1 MGDLV
6 KPVGQWIANN
16 IPLSVG
22 IALFIFCLF
31 FEISKIKIY
40 PLRWLWKLI
49 SWPFKKI
56 DEQRTNSFKN
66 IVISFQSDFES
77 KLSDMTN
84 NIDVQL
90 QTVTTSFDSKLQ
102 EMSTAQNANC
112 TAVKSCFT
120 ELEKRFDKLDEKQ
133 NETEERL
140 DALAAARIKNH
151 VLNFARQCR
160 KGEPHSHEDFANLF
174 KENVEYQKLV
184 EKYKWKNDVYK
195 HDFAYILKVYDKHN
209 ENGDFLV

>member
-6 KPVGQWIANN
+6 KPVGQWIADN
-16 IPLSVG
+16 IPLSIG

-31 FEISKIKIY
+31 FEISKIKVY
-40 PLRWLWKLI
+40 PLRWLWKAI
-49 SWPFKKI
+49 SFPFRKI

-66 IVISFQSDFES
+66 IVIGFQSDFEA
-77 KLSDMTN
+77 KLNNMTT
-84 NIDVQL
+84 NIDDKL
-90 QTVTTSFDSKLQ
+90 QGITISFDNKLG

-133 NETEERL
+133 SETDERL
-140 DALAAARIKNH
+140 DLLAAARIKNH

-160 KGEPHSHEDFANLF
+160 KGEPHSHEDFSNLF
-174 KENVEYQKLV
+174 KENKEYQLLV
-184 EKYKWKNDVYK
+184 KKYEWDNDVYK
-195 HDFAYILKVYDKHN
+195 HDFAYIQKVYDKHN
-209 ENGDFLV
+209 ENGDFLE